1 MRLRFKLMTPVG
13 STQGASVEDEWDPF
27 HRGRARRRRR
37 TFAWIVATVS
47 IVGVAISYG
56 STRFASVRRV
66 VAQISPAKRGFI
78 RVEDLP
84 RAEFVRIDDLP
95 RAAPVAIRPLQP
107 QELTPELIRKADDLL
122 RRQEKP
128 LGTQVVVETADRTY
142 IARFEW
148 HYTYDQNPERPQ
160 TWHKG
165 ITLYTTE

>member
-1 MRLRFKLMTPVG
+1 MTPRA
-13 STQGASVEDEWDPF
+13 STLGASVEDEWDPF

-37 TFAWIVATVS
+37 AFAWIVATVA
-47 IVGVAISYG
+47 IVGVALSYG
-56 STRFASVRRV
+56 SARFASVRSAV
-66 VAQISPAKRGFI
+66 SKIKPAAKGFI

-84 RAEFVRIDDLP
+84 RAEFLRIDDLP
-95 RAAPVAIRPLQP
+95 RAAPVAVRPLQP
-107 QELTPELIRKADDLL
+107 QELTPELIRKADEML

-128 LGTQVVVETADRTY
+128 LGTQVVVETADKTY

-165 ITLYTTE
+165 ITLYATE

>member
-1 MRLRFKLMTPVG
+1 MTPRG
-13 STQGASVEDEWDPF
+13 FTQGASVEEEWDPF
-27 HRGRARRRRR
+27 HGGRARRRRR
-37 TFAWIVATVS
+37 AFAWIIAVVS
-47 IVGVAISYG
+47 IVGVAISYA
-56 STRFASVRRV
+56 STRFSSTVKNAVSKMK
-66 VAQISPAKRGFI
+66 PAAAGFI

-84 RAEFVRIDDLP
+84 RAGYLRPDDLP
-95 RAAPVAIRPLQP
+95 RAAPVAVRPLQP
-107 QELTPELIRKADDLL
+107 QELTPELIRRADEML

-128 LGTQVVVETADRTY
+128 LGTQVVLETADKTY

>member
-1 MRLRFKLMTPVG
+1 MKLRH
-13 STQGASVEDEWDPF
+13 STQGASDEDEWDPF

-37 TFAWIVATVS
+37 GLAWVVAIVAVA
-47 IVGVAISYG
+47 GVAISYG
-56 STRFASVRRV
+56 KARLASLRATASNVK
-66 VAQISPAKRGFI
+66 PAAAGFI

-84 RAEFVRIDDLP
+84 RIEFVRIDELP
-95 RAAPVAIRPLQP
+95 HAAPVAVRPLQP
-107 QELTPELIRKADDLL
+107 QELTPELIRKADDML

-128 LGTQVVVETADRTY
+128 LGTQVVVETANKTY

-148 HYTYDQNPERPQ
+148 HLAYDQSPDRPQ

>member
-1 MRLRFKLMTPVG
+1 MTPRA
-13 STQGASVEDEWDPF
+13 STQGASVDDDWDPF

-37 TFAWIVATVS
+37 TFAWIVAMVS
-47 IVGVAISYG
+47 LVGVAISYG
-56 STRFASVRRV
+56 GARFSSVRSV
-66 VAQISPAKRGFI
+66 VSKIRPAAKGFI

-95 RAAPVAIRPLQP
+95 RAAPVAVRPLQP
-107 QELTPELIRKADDLL
+107 QELTPELIRKADELL
-122 RRQEKP
+122 RWQEKP
-128 LGTQVVVETADRTY
+128 LGTQVVVETADKTY

-148 HYTYDQNPERPQ
+148 HYTYDQSPERPQ

>member
-1 MRLRFKLMTPVG
+1 MTPVG

-37 TFAWIVATVS
+37 AFAWIVATVS
-47 IVGVAISYG
+47 VVGVALSYG
-56 STRFASVRRV
+56 SARFASVRTAV
-66 VAQISPAKRGFI
+66 SKLKPATAGFI

-84 RAEFVRIDDLP
+84 RAGFIRTDDLP
-95 RAAPVAIRPLQP
+95 RAAPVAVRPLQP
-107 QELTPELIRKADDLL
+107 QELTPELIRKADELL

-128 LGTQVVVETADRTY
+128 LGTQVVVETRDKTY

-148 HYTYDQNPERPQ
+148 HYTYDQSPDRPQ